1 MEKGINILPYDI
13 LIQWFLVGYDVIIA
27 SHRTS

>member
-1 MEKGINILPYDI
+1 MEKGINILPYDM
-13 LIQWFLVGYDVIIA
+13 LIWWFLVGYDVIIV